1 MFFSI
6 NNGISFVYSEA
17 NGELAIKVIWYL
29 LNVVSSLKKIND
41 FINAPKDCCKPM
53 PKYKEEFLD
62 VINKDDL
69 VQNFPDEGVFALST
83 AASGASGE
91 WKKVEMFEGEE
102 DMYFR
107 TDGTNEECDEFAGV
121 PTVSFMETVENICS
135 LKLKR

>member
-1 MFFSI
+1 MKKSQLPEKAKELLE
-6 NNGISFVYSEA
+6 NGSVLITGADIKDGVVERIQVYFADEGEAVMDIIS
-17 NGELAIKVIWYL
+17 
-29 LNVVSSLKKIND
+29 
-41 FINAPKDCCKPM
+41 
-53 PKYKEEFLD
+53 
-62 VINKDDL
+62 KDDL

-107 TDGTNEECDEFAGV
+107 TDNTHEESDEFTGV
-121 PTVSFMETVENICS
+121 PTVSFMETVESICT